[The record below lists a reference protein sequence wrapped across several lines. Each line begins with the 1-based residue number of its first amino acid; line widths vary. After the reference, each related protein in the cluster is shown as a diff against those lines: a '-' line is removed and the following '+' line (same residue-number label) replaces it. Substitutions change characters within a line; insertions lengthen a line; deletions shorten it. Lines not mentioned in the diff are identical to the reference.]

1 MALNGLPNGVA
12 DTTAATA
19 KNSKLSKGQR
29 RKLKQKA
36 ASSAASGSDT
46 DGAASTS
53 ASESEA
59 EDTIS
64 KVLSTIAL
72 SELQW
77 LMLRVG
83 DRANELAAFD
93 R

>member
-64 KVLSTIAL
+64 SKAVSALSTVAL
-72 SELQW
+72 FWNYNGLCFE
-77 LMLRVG
+77 
-83 DRANELAAFD
+83 
-93 R
+93 